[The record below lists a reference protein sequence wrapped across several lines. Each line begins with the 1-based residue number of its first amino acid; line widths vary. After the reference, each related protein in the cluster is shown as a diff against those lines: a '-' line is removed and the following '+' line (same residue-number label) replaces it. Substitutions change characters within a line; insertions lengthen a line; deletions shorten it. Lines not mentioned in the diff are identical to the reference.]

1 MNFRMA
7 INQADIPMIIQGAVN
22 PSINQNQQS
31 VVGGQT
37 NPKTLPVRTLKIV
50 GGIQISCGILLRIL
64 SIIECVL
71 DVIAM
76 TENCRE
82 NKYNYYHPYKYN
94 DWFTKKMSIR

>member
-7 INQADIPMIIQGAVN
+7 TNQADIPVIIQGAVN
-22 PSINQNQQS
+22 PPINQNQQL

-37 NPKTLPVRTLKIV
+37 DENTFLVRRLKIF
-50 GGIQISCGILLRIL
+50 GGIQISCGILLGIL
-64 SIIECVL
+64 SIIGCVL
-71 DVIAM
+71 DAIAM

-94 DWFTKKMSIR
+94 DWFTNKMSIR